1 MGQPDAAPTHTAA
14 LRSPRPPDCL
24 TSHARPKAMAELL
37 LEEEGAA
44 AAAGGGGGGVGDGE
58 AKVKGRKSD

>member
-44 AAAGGGGGGVGDGE
+44 AAAGGGGGGGGKKK
-58 AKVKGRKSD
+58 ANGKKKRK